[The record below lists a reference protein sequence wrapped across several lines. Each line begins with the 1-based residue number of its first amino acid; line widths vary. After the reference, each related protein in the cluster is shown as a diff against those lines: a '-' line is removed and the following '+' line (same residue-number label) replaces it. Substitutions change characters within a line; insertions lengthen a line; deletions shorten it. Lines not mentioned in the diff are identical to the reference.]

1 MCQFRRHEL
10 QACASGGRHELQAHA
25 SGAPIPEAQAA
36 SLHGGHELQACA
48 SGEKHELQARTNGE
62 I

>member
-1 MCQFRRHEL
+1 MRQFRRHEL
-10 QACASGGRHELQAHA
+10 QARA

-36 SLHGGHELQACA
+36 SLHGGHELQARA
-48 SGEKHELQARTNGE
+48 SGE